1 MEICQKPLYEA
12 SFALGEMYK
21 LGCFYFFQNSYFR
34 FHFVIIS
41 KLTQTP
47 NNKAEGV
54 GGKPVKKLKH
64 AAAWSHQKINFIEIG
79 LLLNDSPVSR

>member
-21 LGCFYFFQNSYFR
+21 LGCFYFYFQNSYFR

-47 NNKAEGV
+47 NNKARA
-54 GGKPVKKLKH
+54 GGIQSEKLKH
-64 AAAWSHQKINFIEIG
+64 TAAWSC
-79 LLLNDSPVSR
+79 